1 MVYLKLKG
9 KKMKKYILLERSYST
24 GSFGRHLNYHRGWFC
39 EEKAKQRI
47 QGVEFSTK
55 QALTDEVINA
65 ISDIATI
72 AHEAKM
78 AQEFRN
84 QLKAICAEEFEKFA
98 KKPNLTNIK
107 KMIKNVLSKIE
118 KKELKNKIIES
129 KIYRIKKAME
139 VIK

>member
-1 MVYLKLKG
+1 
-9 KKMKKYILLERSYST
+9 MKTYILLERSYST
-24 GSFGRHLNYHRGWFC
+24 GSFGNYLNYHRGWFC
-39 EEKAKQRI
+39 EEKRKQRI
-47 QGVEFSTK
+47 QGIEFSTK
-55 QALTDEVINA
+55 QALPSEIVNA

-72 AHEAKM
+72 AHEGKM

-84 QLKAICAEEFEKFA
+84 QLKAICAEELEKFI

-118 KKELKNKIIES
+118 KKSLNNKIIES
-129 KIYRIKKAME
+129 KISSIKKAME

>member
-1 MVYLKLKG
+1 
-9 KKMKKYILLERSYST
+9 MKTYILLERSYST
-24 GSFGRHLNYHRGWFC
+24 GTYGNYLNYHRGWFC

-47 QGVEFSTK
+47 QGIEFSTK
-55 QALTDEVINA
+55 QALDDKVISA

-72 AHEAKM
+72 AHEDKM
-78 AQEFRN
+78 SQEFRN

-98 KKPNLTNIK
+98 KKPNLANIK
-107 KMIKNVLSKIE
+107 RMIKNVLSKIE

-139 VIK
+139 LIK